1 MTEGST
7 TESTTELDF
16 AVAAYREE
24 GAWQV
29 TPLQLRGEPDL
40 SSLVSA
46 LRRYPSESGVIGLVS
61 VADDFFLLIRVIGG
75 RARLLISD
83 VTAAT
88 QWPLARE
95 VVDELD
101 IPMSDEDDEEV
112 PAGDLGI
119 VADLGMSAMDLGA
132 LCDDIDLYPDEMLGE
147 IADKLGFGP
156 QFREAVDAVS

>member
-1 MTEGST
+1 MSDGST
-7 TESTTELDF
+7 TEPATDLDF

-24 GAWQV
+24 GDWQV
-29 TPLQLRGEPDL
+29 TPLVLPDPDL
-40 SSLVSA
+40 VSLVSA
-46 LRRYPSESGVIGLVS
+46 LRRYPSESGVIGMVS
-61 VADDFFLLIRVIGG
+61 VADDFFLLVRVIGV
-75 RARLLISD
+75 RSRLLMSD

-95 VVDELD
+95 VVDELQL
-101 IPMSDEDDEEV
+101 PVPDEDDDEV
-112 PAGDLGI
+112 PAGDLSI

-156 QFREAVDAVS
+156 QFREAIDSVS

>member
-7 TESTTELDF
+7 TESATELDF
-16 AVAAYREE
+16 ALAAYREE
-24 GAWQV
+24 GSWQV
-29 TPLQLRGEPDL
+29 TPVPLRGDPDL
-40 SSLVSA
+40 ASLVSS
-46 LRRYPSESGVIGLVS
+46 LRRYPSESGVIGMVS
-61 VADDFFLLIRVIGG
+61 VADDFFLLARVLGG

-112 PAGDLGI
+112 PAGDLAI

-156 QFREAVDAVS
+156 QFREAVDSIG

>member
-1 MTEGST
+1 MSEGST
-7 TESTTELDF
+7 TESATELDF

-24 GAWQV
+24 GDWQV
-29 TPLQLRGEPDL
+29 TPLSLPDPDL
-40 SSLVSA
+40 ASLVSA

-61 VADDFFLLIRVIGG
+61 VADDFFLLVRVIGV
-75 RARLLISD
+75 RARLLMSD

-95 VVDELD
+95 VIDELHL
-101 IPMSDEDDEEV
+101 PVPDEDDEEV
-112 PAGDLGI
+112 PAGDLSI

-156 QFREAVDAVS
+156 QFREAIDTVS